1 MSQVVRISR
10 TQMVEQEY
18 LIKAIEDLGYAWKGD
33 ARLGL
38 AGPRVD
44 IKIQRRNIGFRMA
57 GKAYEMVTRGATTR
71 QKRFLQQVTQ
81 RYIYHVTRTKL
92 EQQGFTLASE
102 EVQQDGRVHL
112 VLRRMV

>member
-1 MSQVVRISR
+1 MIER
-10 TQMVEQEY
+10 EC
-18 LIKAIEDLGYAWKGD
+18 LIQALEDLGYAWTGD

-38 AGPRVD
+38 GGPHVD
-44 IKIQRRNIGFRMA
+44 IKVRGRNIGFRMA
-57 GKAYEMVTRGATTR
+57 GKAYEMVTRGLTTR